1 MYLNVLIKMY
11 LVQNNLI
18 PIGLTAAASTAA
30 AAAAIDA
37 ANQIK
42 FFGSGTTILIISN
55 EEMDVIMKIVKYL
68 EEPGL
73 LIKFV
78 GEIIKK
84 E

>member
-18 PIGLTAAASTAA
+18 PIGLTAAASTA

-73 LIKFV
+73 SIKFV

>member
-18 PIGLTAAASTAA
+18 PVGLTA